1 MVMVIGINV
10 IFYAAALKALK
21 KELGYPIVLANVKLK
36 TLFNQ
41 LQIHSRDRVALRNY
55 HPQLRCTT
63 TWCTSMDY
71 QSAIY
76 PTENLTKAV
85 KRLPEI
91 LYKSFY

>member
-1 MVMVIGINV
+1 MK
-10 IFYAAALKALK
+10 LKA
-21 KELGYPIVLANVKLK
+21 
-36 TLFNQ
+36 LFNQ
-41 LQIHSRDRVALRNY
+41 LQIHSCDRVALRNY

-63 TWCTSMDY
+63 TCFTSMDY

-91 LYKSFY
+91 LCKSFYSVTKDFQLAVGDVTLTELEKWLGNH